1 MVNSLLRNKHKNKRW
16 DTKDIPNLKGKT
28 ALITGSNSGLGFY
41 TAKALA
47 EKNCHVILAC
57 RTLEKSIITKN
68 KLQKLIPQAQ
78 LSTIEIELA
87 NFNSVSSKCNQISSD
102 YENLDLLINNAG
114 IMHPPKTL
122 NSQGYELQFAVNHLS
137 HMLLTLKLIPLLEKV
152 KNSRIV
158 TVTSLAQFLGKL
170 GWKNLKAE
178 DYYNKQESYATSKLA
193 NIMFALEL
201 SHKLKAKDILS
212 LAAHPGI
219 AKTNLFNAQR
229 PNPSRI
235 EKFSLELFSPIF
247 QSAEMGALPQL
258 YAATS
263 NKVKSGD
270 HYGPKFNFRGYPKLT
285 KTSTAALNSFERKI
299 LWNKSLEIIGKFI

>member
-1 MVNSLLRNKHKNKRW
+1 MINSLINTKHNNW
-16 DTKDIPNLKGKT
+16 DTSNIPNLKGKT
-28 ALITGSNSGLGFY
+28 ALITGSNSGLGYY

-47 EKNCHVILAC
+47 EKNCHVILSC
-57 RTLEKSIITKN
+57 RTLEKSIATKN
-68 KLQKLIPQAQ
+68 KLKKLIPQAK
-78 LSTIEIELA
+78 LSSIEIEMA
-87 NFNSVSSKCNQISSD
+87 DFNNVSRKCDELSNE

-122 NSQGYELQFAVNHLS
+122 NSQGYEIQFAVNHLS
-137 HMLLTLKLIPLLEKV
+137 HMLLTLKLIPLLSKI

-158 TVTSLAQFLGKL
+158 TVTSLAQFFGKV

-201 SHKLKAKDILS
+201 SQKLEKKNILS

-219 AKTNLFNAQR
+219 AKTNLFSAQR
-229 PNPSRI
+229 PNPSKI
-235 EKFSLELFSPIF
+235 EKLSLELFSPIF

-263 NKVKSGD
+263 NSVKSGD
-270 HYGPKFNFRGYPKLT
+270 HYGPKFNFRGYPKLS
-285 KTSTAALNSFERKI
+285 KTSPAALNTLERKS
-299 LWNKSLEIIGKFI
+299 LWNISLEIIQEFI

>member
-1 MVNSLLRNKHKNKRW
+1 MIDSLLNNKLKHW
-16 DTKDIPNLKGKT
+16 DTKNIPDLKGKT
-28 ALITGSNSGLGFY
+28 ALITGSNSGLGYY

-47 EKNCHVILAC
+47 KNNCHVILSC
-57 RTLEKSIITKN
+57 RTPEKSIATKN
-68 KLQKLIPQAQ
+68 KLHQLIPQAQ
-78 LSTIEIELA
+78 LSTIEMELSD
-87 NFNSVSSKCNQISSD
+87 FKDVSRKCDQISNE

-122 NSQGYELQFAVNHLS
+122 NSQGYEIQFAVNHLS
-137 HMLLTLKLIPLLEKV
+137 HMLLTLKLIPLLEKI

-158 TVTSLAQFLGKL
+158 TVTSLAQFFGKV

-178 DYYNKQESYATSKLA
+178 HYYNKQESYATSKLA

-201 SHKLKAKDILS
+201 SQKLKEKNILS

-235 EKFSLELFSPIF
+235 EKLSLELFSPIF

-258 YAATS
+258 FAATS
-263 NKVKSGD
+263 STVKSGD
-270 HYGPKFNFRGYPKLT
+270 HYGPKFNFRGYPKLS
-285 KTSTAALNSFERKI
+285 KTSPSALNTIERKN
-299 LWNKSLEIIGKFI
+299 LWNKSLAIIEEFI

>member
-1 MVNSLLRNKHKNKRW
+1 MINILSSNTPNNW
-16 DTKDIPNLKGKT
+16 NTKDIPDLKGKT
-28 ALITGSNSGLGFY
+28 ALITGSNSGLGYY

-47 EKNCHVILAC
+47 EKNCHVILSC
-57 RTLEKSIITKN
+57 RTLEKSIATKN
-68 KLQKLIPQAQ
+68 KLNKLIPQAQ
-78 LSTIEIELA
+78 LSTIDIEMA
-87 NFNSVSSKCNQISSD
+87 DFNMVSSKCDQISNEYD
-102 YENLDLLINNAG
+102 HLDLLINNAG

-122 NSQGYELQFAVNHLS
+122 NSQGYEIQFAVNHLS
-137 HMLLTLKLIPLLEKV
+137 HMLLTLKLIPLLEKI

-158 TVTSLAQFLGKL
+158 TVTSLAQFFGKV

-178 DYYNKQESYATSKLA
+178 NYYNKQESYANSKLA

-201 SHKLKAKDILS
+201 SQKLKEKNILS

-235 EKFSLELFSPIF
+235 EKFSLDLFSPIF

-263 NKVKSGD
+263 DSVKSGD
-270 HYGPKFNFRGYPKLT
+270 HYGPKYNFRGHPKLS
-285 KTSTAALNSFERKI
+285 KTSPAALSTIERKS
-299 LWNKSLEIIGKFI
+299 LWEKSLAIIKEFI

>member
-1 MVNSLLRNKHKNKRW
+1 MIDSLLNNANKNW
-16 DTKDIPNLKGKT
+16 ETKYIPNLEGKT
-28 ALITGSNSGLGFY
+28 ALITGSNSGLGY
-41 TAKALA
+41 WTAKALA

-57 RTLEKSIITKN
+57 RTLEKSNTTKN
-68 KLQKLIPQAQ
+68 KLQKLIPHAQ

-87 NFNSVSSKCNQISSD
+87 DFNNVSNKCEQISNE
-102 YENLDLLINNAG
+102 YEKLDLLINNAG

-122 NSQGYELQFAVNHLS
+122 NSQGYEIQFAVNHLS
-137 HMLLTLKLIPLLEKV
+137 HMLLTLKLIPLLEKI

-158 TVTSLAQFLGKL
+158 TITSLAQFFGKV

-201 SHKLKAKDILS
+201 SQKLKEKNILS

-229 PNPSRI
+229 PSPSRI
-235 EKFSLELFSPIF
+235 EKLSLDLFSPIF

-263 NKVKSGD
+263 DSVKSGD
-270 HYGPKFNFRGYPKLT
+270 HYGPKFNFRGHPKLS
-285 KTSTAALNSFERKI
+285 KTSPAALNTNERKR
-299 LWNKSLEIIGKFI
+299 LWNKSLEIIQEFI